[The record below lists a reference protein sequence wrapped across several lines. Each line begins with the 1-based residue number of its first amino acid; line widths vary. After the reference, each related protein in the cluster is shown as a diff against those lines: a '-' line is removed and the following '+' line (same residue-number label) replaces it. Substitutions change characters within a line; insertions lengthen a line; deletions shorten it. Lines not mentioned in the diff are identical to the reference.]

1 MHSKNPASTGFFLCH
16 KFLNLMHIYII
27 HENDAWV
34 EPLRKELQAI
44 GAPFTEW
51 FIDELQLDLG
61 SIPPYGIFYNRMS
74 ASSHTRGH
82 RYAVEATRGLM
93 AWLTSH
99 GRRVV
104 NDRRAIGLEVSKVE
118 QIIGLQA
125 YGIRVPHTVA
135 ATGAGAFKKA
145 AARWTFP
152 YIVKPN
158 RGGKG
163 AGVELVRS
171 EEDLLRLVATF
182 DDLTLDGTVLIQ
194 QYVKPENGRITRH
207 EFIGGKFYYA
217 VHVDASG
224 GFELCPADSC
234 QVGEAFCPVGDNE
247 GELNSEA
254 GEKFEVDMDYTFE
267 ERARCEAYLAASG
280 MEVAAMESVR
290 DADGILRFYDV
301 NINTNYN
308 AAAEKRATKVV
319 GRPVSGMGK
328 LAQFLEIERNQLN
341 VTWAQKR
348 AS

>member
-1 MHSKNPASTGFFLCH
+1 MPKISIK
-16 KFLNLMHIYII
+16 MHIYII
-27 HENDAWV
+27 HENDTWV
-34 EPLRKELQAI
+34 EPLRKELTAL

-51 FIDELQLDLG
+51 FINELELDL
-61 SIPPYGIFYNRMS
+61 SSTPPPGIFYNRMS

-93 AWLTSH
+93 TWLMAH

-118 QIIGLQA
+118 QIIGLQT

-135 ATGAGAFKKA
+135 ATGVGAFEKA
-145 AARWTFP
+145 ASGWIFP

-163 AGVELVRS
+163 AGVELVRNPG
-171 EEDLLRLVATF
+171 DLQRLIDTF

-194 QYVKPENGRITRH
+194 QYVQPADGRITRH
-207 EFIGGKFYYA
+207 EFIGGRFYYA
-217 VHVDASG
+217 VHVDATG

-234 QVGEAFCPVGDNE
+234 QVGEAFCPTADGH
-247 GELNSEA
+247 
-254 GEKFEVDMDYTFE
+254 KFEVDVQYTFE
-267 ERARCEAYLAASG
+267 ERARCEAYLKASG

-290 DADGILRFYDV
+290 DAEGVLRFYDV

-308 AAAEKRATKVV
+308 AAAEARASIAHGQV
-319 GRPVSGMGK
+319 VSGMAQ
-328 LAQFLEIERNQLN
+328 LARFLEIEWNQLQAGW
-341 VTWAQKR
+341 TQKR

>member
-1 MHSKNPASTGFFLCH
+1 
-16 KFLNLMHIYII
+16 MHIYII

-34 EPLRKELQAI
+34 EPLRKELTAI

-51 FIDELQLDLG
+51 FINELQLDL
-61 SIPPYGIFYNRMS
+61 SSMPPPGIFYNRMS
-74 ASSHTRGH
+74 ASSHTREH

-93 AWLTSH
+93 AWLVAH

-118 QIIGLQA
+118 QIIGMQA
-125 YGIRVPHTVA
+125 YGIQVPHTVA
-135 ATGAGAFKKA
+135 VTGVGAFKKA
-145 AARWTFP
+145 SSRWDFP

-163 AGVELVRS
+163 AGVELVRGQD
-171 EEDLLRLVATF
+171 DLQRLIDTF

-194 QYVKPENGRITRH
+194 EYIKPADGRITRH
-207 EFIGGKFYYA
+207 EFINGRFYYA
-217 VHVDASG
+217 VHVDATG

-234 QVGEAFCPVGDNE
+234 QAGAAFCPTTG
-247 GELNSEA
+247 GH
-254 GEKFEVDMDYTFE
+254 KFEVDLNYAFE

-280 MEVAAMESVR
+280 MEVAAMESIQ
-290 DADGILRFYDV
+290 DADGVLRFYDV

-308 AAAEKRATKVV
+308 AAAEKRSSIAS
-319 GRPVSGMGK
+319 GRVVSGMGQ
-328 LAQFLEIERNQLN
+328 LAKFLEAERNQLH
-341 VTWAQKR
+341 VSWDQKR